1 MPELVLR
8 LVQLGFL
15 TLLWV
20 FVLVAVRAV
29 RADLFGAK
37 SRPAAR
43 PLPAVAGRPEP
54 ARRERAARVKDRS
67 KDKSRRGRPRRLVV
81 TEGSLRGTVV
91 ELGGA
96 SVTIGRAEGVTL
108 VLADDY
114 ASNRHAK
121 LSPDGAG
128 GWLVEDLGSTNGTF
142 LDRTKVTEPTPV
154 APGVP
159 IRIGRSVLELRA

>member
-15 TLLWV
+15 TLLWL

-37 SRPAAR
+37 SRPSARPVSVAAAR
-43 PLPAVAGRPEP
+43 AEP
-54 ARRERAARVKDRS
+54 ARRERAARVKDKP
-67 KDKSRRGRPRRLVV
+67 KDKSQKGKPRRLVV

-91 ELGGA
+91 ELSGGA
-96 SVTIGRAEGVTL
+96 VTIGRAEGVTL

-121 LSPDGAG
+121 LSPDGHG

-142 LDRTKVTEPTPV
+142 LDRTKVTEPMPV

-159 IRIGRSVLELRA
+159 IRIGRTVLELRT

>member
-1 MPELVLR
+1 VPELVLR
-8 LVQLGFL
+8 LIQLGFL
-15 TLLWV
+15 ALLWL

-37 SRPAAR
+37 PNRAPRPA
-43 PLPAVAGRPEP
+43 PAAKAARPEP
-54 ARRERAARVKDRS
+54 ARRERQKN
-67 KDKSRRGRPRRLVV
+67 KDKGQRGQPRRLVV

-91 ELGGA
+91 ELSGSA
-96 SVTIGRAEGVTL
+96 VTIGRAEGVTL

-121 LSPDGAG
+121 LAPDGSG

-142 LDRTKVTEPTPV
+142 LDRTKVTEPTLV

-159 IRIGRSVLELRA
+159 IRIGRTVLELRT